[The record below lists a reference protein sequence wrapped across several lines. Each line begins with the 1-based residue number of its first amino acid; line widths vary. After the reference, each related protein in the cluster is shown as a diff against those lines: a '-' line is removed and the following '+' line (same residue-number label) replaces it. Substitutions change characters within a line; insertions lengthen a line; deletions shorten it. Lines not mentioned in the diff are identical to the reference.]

1 MICLWN
7 LIIQLIHEIVH
18 KTLAYQSFISLNMKK
33 TTEEPMFQYMEIFFF
48 YLLEQYRKAD
58 VYFLEHMIK
67 SDKNWVNDIS
77 RETKIDSIIWKHSSL
92 INLTTQIQDS
102 TKYLMSNGFYDA
114 KGMLQMNLML
124 HGQTVNISWNT
135 KQIVGSYSAKQ
146 TEWRGQLC
154 QKMSSCSMTMP
165 PKKKKNLNYYG

>member
-1 MICLWN
+1 MPVEFDHPTHPWN
-7 LIIQLIHEIVH
+7 CPQNVGISKFHLIKYEKNNWRTYVPVH
-18 KTLAYQSFISLNMKK
+18 GD
-33 TTEEPMFQYMEIFFF
+33 FFF

-165 PKKKKNLNYYG
+165 PKKKKKFKLLWLK

>member
-1 MICLWN
+1 MPVEFDHPTHPWN
-7 LIIQLIHEIVH
+7 CPQNVGISKFHLIKYEKNNWRTYVPVH
-18 KTLAYQSFISLNMKK
+18 GD
-33 TTEEPMFQYMEIFFF
+33 FFF

-67 SDKNWVNDIS
+67 SDKNWVNAIS
-77 RETKIDSIIWKHSSL
+77 WETKIDSIIWKHSSL

-124 HGQTVNISWNT
+124 HGQTVNISLTPNRLWEAIQQNRPSGG
-135 KQIVGSYSAKQ
+135 GSFVKRCHLAVWQ
-146 TEWRGQLC
+146 CHQ
-154 QKMSSCSMTMP
+154 
-165 PKKKKNLNYYG
+165 KKKKI

>member
-1 MICLWN
+1 
-7 LIIQLIHEIVH
+7 
-18 KTLAYQSFISLNMKK
+18 
-33 TTEEPMFQYMEIFFF
+33 
-48 YLLEQYRKAD
+48 
-58 VYFLEHMIK
+58 MIK

-146 TEWRGQLC
+146 TEWRGARLSKDTVRHQTSYSP
-154 QKMSSCSMTMP
+154 QRSFDIKMYQSQYVSQQCHPTHYQSDKRVISAICLECLAISPTQSWLLQIISWLHLS
-165 PKKKKNLNYYG
+165 NIIY